1 MNSSKVMSQYLV
13 LSTPSLY
20 ALANLDSDFIAAIA
34 AKNCAMEWRWKGKTF
49 SMATTWQGS
58 SALATQS
65 AKIART
71 SNQEPGETFRQRTRF
86 LTTCAFR

>member
-34 AKNCAMEWRWKGKTF
+34 AKNCAMEWRWKGNTV
-49 SMATTWQGS
+49 QHGHHV
-58 SALATQS
+58 
-65 AKIART
+65 ARQLGT
-71 SNQEPGETFRQRTRF
+71 GNPVG
-86 LTTCAFR
+86 